1 MAQRET
7 QGLGRYK
14 IGLHGGLPFVAD
26 QFVSPHRLL
35 CMSSVKKHHHS
46 RVFGSWGVCRLH
58 HRNGDAVADSMPVS
72 FLLPFGVGLVLQPN
86 QFHTTLHNQF
96 IKLHDVPSCPGF
108 FPSFPRLLCRWRHL
122 PRLPREFLQ
131 GPQGLLPRP
140 LAASHGNPN
149 EMGHGFHGDVKLPEG
164 M

>member
-1 MAQRET
+1 MGFLGAYHSSRINLYLPT
-7 QGLGRYK
+7 GFSVCPASRNTTTLGLWKLGC
-14 IGLHGGLPFVAD
+14 L
-26 QFVSPHRLL
+26 SP
-35 CMSSVKKHHHS
+35 SSPKRRCS
-46 RVFGSWGVCRLH
+46 PRRIP
-58 HRNGDAVADSMPVS
+58 ADSMPVS
-72 FLLPFGVGLVLQPN
+72 FLLPFRVGLVLQPN

-96 IKLHDVPSCPGF
+96 LKLHDVPSCPGF